1 MTKEYFKE
9 PVKVVRL
16 WVHECER
23 VLMDRM
29 VSDTDM
35 LKFGDFRINITK
47 KHFDDVPQVRIAAS
61 LVLEL
66 TVLTCSSMRNTDKF
80 AVHMSGD
87 ANASISLL
95 FSGSTHA
102 ASQW

>member
-35 LKFGDFRINITK
+35 LKFGDFRVNITK
-47 KHFDDVPQVRIAAS
+47 KHFDDVPQVRTAAS
-61 LVLEL
+61 LVLRHP
-66 TVLTCSSMRNTDKF
+66 VLTCSGMHSQI
-80 AVHMSGD
+80 H
-87 ANASISLL
+87 SLYICLATPMLQL
-95 FSGSTHA
+95 FC
-102 ASQW
+102 WFYE

>member
-9 PVKVVRL
+9 PVKVIRL

-35 LKFGDFRINITK
+35 LKFGDFRINTTK
-47 KHFDDVPQVRIAAS
+47 KHFDDVPQVLMTTAHTIPCGCSMMAIPSYHLERRS
-61 LVLEL
+61 LWLH
-66 TVLTCSSMRNTDKF
+66 TVGFEGCCSVEIDC
-80 AVHMSGD
+80 
-87 ANASISLL
+87 
-95 FSGSTHA
+95 
-102 ASQW
+102 